1 MTFLALPRG
10 AITPLGLETGR
21 AVNRPVAPRLERDLS
36 FLATLGTH
44 GREHLPLSS
53 RTKAAAA
60 AAAKAA
66 AAAACLV
73 LLSGRTALRAPAGL
87 IGEAL
92 AGVEF
97 LLALRKHEGR
107 SAIAAG

>member
-1 MTFLALPRG
+1 MKFLALPRG
-10 AITPLGLETGR
+10 AITPLGLDTGR

-66 AAAACLV
+66 AAACLV

-87 IGEAL
+87 IGESL
-92 AGVEF
+92 TGVEF

-107 SAIAAG
+107 